1 MLALYNKNIN
11 KSNINSN
18 NNKRNSAIHV
28 QAIKK

>member
-11 KSNINSN
+11 KSNINST